1 MKFNTQFTDE
11 PRKRYITLNS
21 GRRHAKFVDE
31 APLTIAEMMRRA
43 VNGIPLS
50 VYKPKNDNIPLNNRF
65 YNDDFD
71 VLDTAIKNDVRLS
84 EEAKK
89 RQLEENT
96 KRKKEMDDFKAWKLE
111 QEKKALEN
119 SLPKANE

>member
-1 MKFNTQFTDE
+1 MKFNTQFTNV
-11 PRKRYITLNS
+11 PRLRYITKNS

-71 VLDTAIKNDVRLS
+71 VLDMAIKNDMRLS

-89 RQLEENT
+89 RQLEENA
-96 KRKKEMDDFKAWKLE
+96 KRKKEADEFKAWKIE
-111 QEKKALEN
+111 QEKKALDN
-119 SLPKANE
+119 SLPKIE

>member
-1 MKFNTQFTDE
+1 MKFNTQFTDK
-11 PRKRYITLNS
+11 PRLRYITQNS

-31 APLTIAEMMRRA
+31 DPITIAEMMRRA

-50 VYKPKNDNIPLNNRF
+50 VYKPNNDNIPLNNRF

-71 VLDTAIKNDVRLS
+71 VLDMAIKNDMRLS

-89 RQLEENT
+89 RQLDENA
-96 KRKKEMDDFKAWKLE
+96 KRKKEIDDFKAWKVE

-119 SLPKANE
+119 SLPEN

>member
-1 MKFNTQFTDE
+1 MKFNTQFTDI
-11 PRKRYITLNS
+11 PRRRYITKNS
-21 GRRHAKFVDE
+21 GRRHAQFVDE

-50 VYKPKNDNIPLNNRF
+50 VYKPKNDNIPINNRF

-71 VLDTAIKNDVRLS
+71 VLDIAIKNDMRLS

-89 RQLEENT
+89 RQLDENA
-96 KRKKEMDDFKAWKLE
+96 KRKKEADEFKAWKIE

-119 SLPKANE
+119 SLPKIE